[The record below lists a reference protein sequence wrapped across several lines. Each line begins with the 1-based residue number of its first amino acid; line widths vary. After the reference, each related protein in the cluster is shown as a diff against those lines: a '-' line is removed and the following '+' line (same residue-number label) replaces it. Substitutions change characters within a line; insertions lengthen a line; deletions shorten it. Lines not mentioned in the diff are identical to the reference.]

1 MSKKIIKTPIAKYY
15 GGKFNML
22 KFLLQYEIL
31 EKEGWGKSYY
41 FRRVRAS
48 LKSRPVV
55 KEVVWWNKNL
65 DEKLKSGGGKE

>member
-1 MSKKIIKTPIAKYY
+1 MVLISGYEHPI
-15 GGKFNML
+15 
-22 KFLLQYEIL
+22 YEIL

-41 FRRVRAS
+41 FRRVSAS

-65 DEKLKSGGGKE
+65 DEKLKSRREKV